1 MQRSSRVKAGCWFLC
16 IVLTIFVLSSR
27 LTPLRKTKPSLE
39 QYWHDHCFHLRD
51 TYEQLLQ
58 PLFAHWNKTGFD
70 LDLLEHTSGERVY
83 IFDGKL
89 FISDSTW

>member
-1 MQRSSRVKAGCWFLC
+1 MQRCSCVKAGCCFLC
-16 IVLTIFVLSSR
+16 IVLAIFVLSSSFI
-27 LTPLRKTKPSLE
+27 PLRENKPSLE

-58 PLFAHWNKTGFD
+58 PLFAHWNETGFD

-83 IFDGKL
+83 IVDGKL
-89 FISDSTW
+89 SLSDSTW